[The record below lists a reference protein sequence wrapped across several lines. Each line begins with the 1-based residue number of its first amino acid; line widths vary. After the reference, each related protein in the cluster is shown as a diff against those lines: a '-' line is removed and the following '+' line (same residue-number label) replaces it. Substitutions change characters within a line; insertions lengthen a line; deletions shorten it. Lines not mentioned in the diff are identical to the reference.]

1 MPLMAT
7 PQRLTPSERDRAL
20 GRLRRL
26 TAGAAVGAAFG
37 LGGMAYVAAAVYPGH
52 ASSSSSGTSLATT
65 GPSSSASASTDSISA
80 STATAA
86 PTASAT
92 AAPTAAPTAARTASS
107 KSAAVTTGGS

>member
-26 TAGAAVGAAFG
+26 TAGVAVGAAFG

-52 ASSSSSGTSLATT
+52 ASNSSSGTSLAST
-65 GPSSSASASTDSISA
+65 GLSSSSTASTDSSSS

-92 AAPTAAPTAARTASS
+92 AVPTAAPTTAP
-107 KSAAVTTGGS
+107 T

>member
-52 ASSSSSGTSLATT
+52 ASNSSSGTSLATT
-65 GPSSSASASTDSISA
+65 GSSSSSTASAAASA
-80 STATAA
+80 TSAATAA
-86 PTASAT
+86 PTASGT
-92 AAPTAAPTAARTASS
+92 AAPTAAPTAS
-107 KSAAVTTGGS
+107 KASAAVTSGGS

>member
-52 ASSSSSGTSLATT
+52 ASNSSSGTSLATT
-65 GPSSSASASTDSISA
+65 GSSSSSTASAAASA
-80 STATAA
+80 TSAATSA

-92 AAPTAAPTAARTASS
+92 AAPTAAPTAS
-107 KSAAVTTGGS
+107 KASAAVTSGGS

>member
-26 TAGAAVGAAFG
+26 TAGAVVGAAFG

-52 ASSSSSGTSLATT
+52 ASNSSSGTSLATT
-65 GPSSSASASTDSISA
+65 GSSSSSTASTDSSSS

-92 AAPTAAPTAARTASS
+92 AVPTTAPTAS
-107 KSAAVTTGGS
+107 KASAAVTSGGS

>member
-26 TAGAAVGAAFG
+26 PAGAAVGAAFG

-52 ASSSSSGTSLATT
+52 ATNSSSGTSLATT
-65 GPSSSASASTDSISA
+65 GSSSSSTASTDSSSS

-92 AAPTAAPTAARTASS
+92 AAPTAAPTAS
-107 KSAAVTTGGS
+107 KASAAV